1 MTGVAAERSPSSGLP
16 LRHAERSAV
25 PDALDDL
32 PVAVQSAE
40 EEPYLHPPPLRMA
53 DACREGQSESDAGHG
68 ARQDAL
74 ADGLCRAL
82 PDLEPAQEY

>member
-1 MTGVAAERSPSSGLP
+1 
-16 LRHAERSAV
+16 
-25 PDALDDL
+25 
-32 PVAVQSAE
+32 
-40 EEPYLHPPPLRMA
+40 MA